1 MMEVKIESD
10 VLAASTTSNPS
21 LEAKP
26 LWEQRMS
33 CILTRLIDL
42 PGVVLIAAISMNIT
56 GWTLFR
62 HFVILGGVRKAVV

>member
-21 LEAKP
+21 LKAKP

-33 CILTRLIDL
+33 CILTNLIDL
-42 PGVVLIAAISMNIT
+42 PGFVLIAAISSLSIT
-56 GWTLFR
+56 AWTFVC
-62 HFVILGGVRKAVV
+62 HFVILEEEVGRM